1 MEWIT
6 VDLPSVIVGFIISM
20 FFSSIYDVVS
30 FLVDKALD
38 KRK

>member
-6 VDLPSVIVGFIISM
+6 VDLPSVIVGFIIST
-20 FFSSIYDVVS
+20 FFSSIYDFVS
-30 FLVDKALD
+30 FLVDRALD